1 MRTII
6 GTSFLLSLS
15 FGLVAAAAGGCTGVD
30 DRLDDVDDAPV
41 AASESHLYIDT
52 DHIWRRLSIP
62 VCWENPSAASATW
75 RGWVESAV
83 DSTWV
88 AESRVNFTGWGNC
101 TSSSSGIRIHILDG
115 HPHTEALGKELDG
128 MENGMELNPTYKNW
142 STGCQSQIEFCSK
155 AIAVHEFGHAL
166 GFAHEQN
173 RGDTPSTCD
182 QEQGSDGDRTVGAWD
197 VNSVMNYCNPKWNND
212 GNLSAVDIIGV
223 RQFYG
228 YEGFASNRKAGVTW
242 PNGKIYFFN
251 GPQYTRFDQGSLHT
265 DSGYPANIKTF
276 WGNWPAAWSDGVDAA
291 VVWNNGKA
299 YFFRDTQYLRYDIA
313 LDRVD
318 DGYPKPIA
326 GNWTG
331 VPASWTGID
340 AAVAWDN
347 GKAYFFRGSQYVRVD
362 LASKDVDPGYP
373 KNIVDFWPGL
383 YTSGIDHAITL
394 GDKAYFFRG
403 TTYERYDMGNDEVD
417 PGYPAVIAGNW
428 PGLPF

>member
-1 MRTII
+1 MRSII
-6 GTSFLLSLS
+6 RHGTGSTCLLTLTL
-15 FGLVAAAAGGCTGVD
+15 GLAASCSG
-30 DRLDDVDDAPV
+30 LDDSQASVDDAPV
-41 AASESHLYIDT
+41 AAGESHLFIDT

-62 VCWENPSAASATW
+62 VCWENPTAASATW
-75 RGWVESAV
+75 RGWVKSAV

-88 AESRVNFTGWGNC
+88 AESRVSFSGWGNC
-101 TSSSSGIRIHILDG
+101 TSSSGGIRIHIVDG

-142 STGCQSQIEFCSK
+142 STGCQGHIESCSK

-182 QEQGSDGDRTVGAWD
+182 DEQGSDGDRTVGAWD
-197 VNSVMNYCNPKWNND
+197 LNSVMNYCNPKWNND

-228 YEGFASNRKAGVTW
+228 YEGFSANRKAGVTW

-251 GPQYTRFDQGSLHT
+251 GPQYTRFDQDSLHT

-276 WGNWPAAWSDGVDAA
+276 WGNWPAAWNDGVDAA
-291 VVWNNGKA
+291 VVWGNGKA

-318 DGYPKPIA
+318 AGYPRPIA

-331 VPASWTGID
+331 IPASWTRID

-362 LASKDVDPGYP
+362 LATKDVDPGYP

-383 YTSGIDHAITL
+383 YTSGIDSAIRL
-394 GDKAYFFRG
+394 GDRAYFFRG
-403 TTYERYDMGNDEVD
+403 TSYERYDLGNDEVD
-417 PGYPAVIAGNW
+417 PGYPSVIAGNW